1 MKWNHTIRGVSG
13 ALYLQS
19 AIAGENAS
27 LRVDFGMVSRI
38 MQVLRDRFDAISCCE
53 SCQAGNR
60 AALSKVLICAVELP
74 VLSLHFTKLILFLLE
89 LKLCDFI
96 SCHKFCEV
104 YYVSGSLP

>member
-1 MKWNHTIRGVSG
+1 MKRNHTVRGVSG

-27 LRVDFGMVSRI
+27 LRASFGTVSRI
-38 MQVLRDRFDAISCCE
+38 VQVLRDRFDAISCCE

-74 VLSLHFTKLILFLLE
+74 VLSLHCIQLVL
-89 LKLCDFI
+89 
-96 SCHKFCEV
+96 
-104 YYVSGSLP
+104 